1 MARVK
6 AESMTLEPAKSDK
19 TTDSWVGVN
28 SIVVELVDPAVE
40 DEVNAERVVSV
51 KFTQLFLVSERTSD
65 EL

>member
-1 MARVK
+1 
-6 AESMTLEPAKSDK
+6 MTLEPAKSDK